1 MFPHLNDSANMNS
14 FPRYFAVEDGREFT
28 IDLARL
34 DNLAEVVEFR
44 KQHFNSIS
52 PACYLVNGG
61 NNETIDIDKRVR
73 ESTHKN
79 LSGCEK
85 NPVSLTMRD
94 STGRLVAIA
103 QNKLLEKSEADDPAG
118 LPPAQ
123 EKPRLIV
130 SLLDDL
136 ERGIDLFATYNTE
149 TIFEL
154 WILSV
159 DKTYGQL
166 GLATELTRLSLD
178 LAKANNA
185 GAVKCLA
192 VSQYSAKAAA
202 KNGLET
208 IRTIDYAT
216 YEFNGDKPL
225 ANLTDLQEE
234 HPVAR
239 LMARRI

>member
-1 MFPHLNDSANMNS
+1 MNS
-14 FPRYFAVEDGREFT
+14 FPRNFVAKDGRVLT
-28 IDLARL
+28 IDVARL
-34 DNLAEVVEFR
+34 EELAEVVEFR
-44 KQHFNSIS
+44 KHHFNSIS
-52 PACYLVNGG
+52 PVCYLVNDR

-79 LSGCEK
+79 LSSCEK
-85 NPVSLTMRD
+85 NPISLTMRD

-136 ERGIDLFATYNTE
+136 ERGIDLFATYNTK

-166 GLATELTRLSLD
+166 GLATALAGLSLD

-185 GAVKCLA
+185 GAVICSA

-225 ANLTDLQEE
+225 ANLTDLLDE

-239 LMARRI
+239 FMARRI